1 MTEPQTDLVERLR
14 QYVAFSYNEALIEE
28 AAEALT
34 TCRAAC
40 ARLQEEKGLNPLDWC
55 SCGHRREAHH
65 AWGRCHSAACKCS
78 WFVLGEEQ
86 KTAEAQVSTLTAALR
101 RYEWQP
107 IDTAPKD
114 KNIVLRVGGIDLS
127 FPQAIEIGRWTP
139 GDANTRGVRARNM
152 WRYRRSHSPTY
163 DASHQPTHWMPLP
176 DPPAVLRAASEGAP
190 ND

>member
-86 KTAEAQVSTLTAALR
+86 KTAEAQVATLTAALR

-114 KNIVLRVGGIDLS
+114 KNIVLRVGLHRPLVSASDRDRPLDS
-127 FPQAIEIGRWTP
+127 RRRQHA
-139 GDANTRGVRARNM
+139 
-152 WRYRRSHSPTY
+152 RRSRPKY
-163 DASHQPTHWMPLP
+163 VALQ
-176 DPPAVLRAASEGAP
+176 A
-190 ND
+190 